1 MVKVYC
7 SHCQDV
13 MYLTHKEYLF
23 APSPDDFVCD
33 VCVSHNEEV
42 SSWYEYDDYELAYA
56 GFEEQWIP
64 ARIAKQILIQMTV
77 DLFGTDQY
85 FVKTV
90 THYLKE
96 NK

>member
-7 SHCQDV
+7 SECQDTI
-13 MYLTHKEYLF
+13 YLSHKEYLF

-56 GFEEQWIP
+56 GFEE
-64 ARIAKQILIQMTV
+64 
-77 DLFGTDQY
+77 
-85 FVKTV
+85 
-90 THYLKE
+90 
-96 NK
+96 